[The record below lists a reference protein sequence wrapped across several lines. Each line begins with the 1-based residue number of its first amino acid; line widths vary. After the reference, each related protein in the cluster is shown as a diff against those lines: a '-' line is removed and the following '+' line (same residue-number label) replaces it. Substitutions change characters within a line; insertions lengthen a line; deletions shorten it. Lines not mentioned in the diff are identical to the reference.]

1 METIII
7 NIDDSKNLVK
17 TPLHNFIHYLDKN
30 SNFKYLILEKNGT
43 SIKTLDNYLKKN
55 NVKNIIFFCEAIFYF
70 DIKFLEKLH
79 KKYNIIQYH
88 SDVEEKFEQFY
99 VYISQFADLILVA
112 EKNEVLRYLPYNF
125 NTINFSISFD
135 IKSYNNNEE
144 KNIDVLF
151 IGNLNRPNR
160 ANLINYLQRN
170 NIDIQIYGIGSKNGP
185 IVEKEMYLLYKKS
198 KITLNLTNTSL
209 IKLFFNKELKIR
221 NLLKQGKG
229 RYLEAM
235 MNDCLVISN
244 YAYDL
249 EEAFENNLIIRADSF
264 EEIENKIKYY
274 LSNNN
279 ERETITKKAK
289 NFIINNYSHELNM
302 EKLLKQISNIKK
314 RNNDFIYLDNIFYSF
329 MCRFLLD
336 QILRNLFTNT
346 RWSFYCLKRIFI
358 NFKIINIFDIPL
370 LIKYYIFK

>member
-125 NTINFSISFD
+125 NIINFSISFD
-135 IKSYNNNEE
+135 IKTEKNNED
-144 KNIDVLF
+144 KTIDLLF

-160 ANLINYLQRN
+160 TNLINYLKKN
-170 NIDIQIYGIGSKNGP
+170 NLDIHVYGIGSKNGP
-185 IVEKEMYLLYKKS
+185 ISEQEMYKLYKKS

-209 IKLFFNKELKIR
+209 VKLFFQKKLTIR

-235 MNDCLVISN
+235 INECLVISN

-249 EEAFENNLIIRADSF
+249 EEAFKEKLIVRADDF
-264 EEIENKIKYY
+264 EEIYEKIKYY
-274 LSNNN
+274 LSNNS
-279 ERETITKKAK
+279 ERKKIINNAK
-289 NFIINNYSHELNM
+289 KFIINNYSHEMNM
-302 EKLLKQISNIKK
+302 NKLLKEIKK
-314 RNNDFIYLDNIFYSF
+314 IKKKNHDKVYLDNIFFSF
-329 MCRFLLD
+329 IFRFLVD
-336 QILRNLFTNT
+336 QLLRNLFVNFK
-346 RWSFYCLKRIFI
+346 WSLYCLKRIVM
-358 NFKIINIFDIPL
+358 NFKIINILDIPL
-370 LIKYYIFK
+370 LLKYYIFK